1 MPRFINIPA
10 AEGIPGPTGPKAGP
24 PFIYSVNTAD
34 QNPGGGYFRLS
45 DADVSGTNFM
55 YFNATTS
62 DGYDMTDDF
71 GAYEV
76 GGRLFFEQSVGNKR
90 ALFQIVSIEFKTTY
104 WKIGV
109 VYISGVNFVPGT
121 YVLTYFD
128 TTETRTYADLSDPN
142 LPPAGSNPGMT
153 VILDNV
159 SGNDSGQKCLAVSD
173 GSVYNVVGRVTIEHD
188 NVTHALVFPNTG
200 LTWIASDVGGFVKL
214 VASGAHGLVGGTCDG
229 KAVLH
234 IGTASDGFELY
245 DLLPITTI
253 TNTTEIQT
261 SFPWPGGTPAA
272 PIISEFGASAQL
284 KPTKTPPLRA
294 NSRIIIDANYIAS
307 GSAAKTIIAKLG
319 GNDIFTP
326 ATITTAT
333 TLHIPVEVY
342 NKNATN
348 SQETRA
354 STSSSTG
361 ASTGAPGAVFSTET
375 NAGAADITF
384 HFSASAVNEL
394 IGVRSRLIEVVH

>member
-10 AEGIPGPTGPKAGP
+10 AEGIAGPTGPKAGP

-76 GGRLFFEQSVGNKR
+76 GGRLYFEQSVGNKR
-90 ALFQIVSIEFKTTY
+90 ATFLITSIEFKTTY

-109 VYISGVNFVPGT
+109 VYISGVNFVAGN
-121 YVLTYFD
+121 YVLTYYD
-128 TTETRTYADLSDPN
+128 TAETRTYTDLADPS
-142 LPPAGSNPGMT
+142 LPPAVSNPGMA
-153 VILDNV
+153 VILDNI
-159 SGNDSGQKCLAVSD
+159 SGNATGQKCLAVSD
-173 GSVYNVVGRVTIEHD
+173 GSVYNVVGRVAILHD
-188 NVTHALVFPNTG
+188 NETHALVFPNTSI
-200 LTWIASDVGGFVKL
+200 TWTASDVDGFTKL
-214 VASGAHGLVGGTCDG
+214 VASGPHGLTGGVCDG
-229 KAVLH
+229 KANLH
-234 IGTASDGFELY
+234 IGTASTGFELN
-245 DLLPITTI
+245 DLLAITTI
-253 TNTTEIQT
+253 NNTTDIQT
-261 SFPWPGGTPAA
+261 SFPWPGGTPDA
-272 PIISEFGASAQL
+272 PIISAVGATGQL

-307 GSAAKTIIAKLG
+307 GSGAKTVVVKLG

-326 ATITTAT
+326 PNITTAT

-342 NKNATN
+342 NKNATD
-348 SQETRA
+348 SQETRVSIA
-354 STSSSTG
+354 SATG
-361 ASTGAPGAVFSTET
+361 YGTGAPGAAFAVET
-375 NAGAADITF
+375 SSGAADITF
-384 HFSASAVNEL
+384 NFSAASVNEL
-394 IGVRSRLIEVVH
+394 IGVRSRLIELVH